1 MMCIQELRRIEIIR
15 LGLLLSLTIAWQSV
29 MGLSTDREQPIEIE
43 ADTAELDDIKNISIY
58 RGNVIVIRGSIRMT
72 GDKMTVYNTENDDLD
87 TLIMEGRPATYRQLP
102 DDSDIYDEAEALT
115 IEYYELK
122 NLTILI
128 DEALVTQEGSRL
140 SGRRIEYD
148 TLLSQVKAW
157 SKPKDQPDSS
167 KPITPKKE
175 RVKITIKR
183 KKKPAEA
190 ETSDNQ

>member
-1 MMCIQELRRIEIIR
+1 MMYIQQLRRINIISI
-15 LGLLLSLTIAWQSV
+15 GLLLSLAIAWQSV
-29 MGLSTDREQPIEIE
+29 MGLATDKDQPIEIE

-72 GDKMTVYNTENDDLD
+72 GDKMTIYNTENDELD
-87 TLIMEGRPATYRQLP
+87 PLIMEGRPATYRQLP

-128 DEALVTQEGSRL
+128 DEALVTQEGLRF
-140 SGRRIEYD
+140 SGKRIEYD

-157 SKPKDQPDSS
+157 SNAKDQAGSS
-167 KPITPKKE
+167 KPENKE